1 MMNGSMKIQ
10 EQAAF
15 RSFWGDGLLDVML
28 GLTVLVVGLSWWQDV
43 AVFGALFPAVC
54 VSMWHPL
61 RKRLV
66 EPRMG
71 YVEFSGERN
80 LKVRGFRFGLTAF
93 FAGTMMLGAVI
104 LLLWQGVAISRQARW
119 IAGFPLLL
127 IGIPVLFFALFTQCR
142 RFYLYAALILLAG
155 AEVVLQDLDP
165 HIGMIASGIVIAIC
179 GLVVLFR
186 FLSRYPATPPD
197 TS

>member
-1 MMNGSMKIQ
+1 MNESINSLEKS
-10 EQAAF
+10 AF
-15 RSFWGDGLLDVML
+15 RSFWNDGLLDVML
-28 GLTVLVVGLSWWQDV
+28 GLTVLVVGLSWWQDM

-93 FAGTMMLGAVI
+93 FTGTMMLGAVVF
-104 LLLWQGVAISRQARW
+104 LLWQGGAISRPANW

-127 IGIPVLFFALFTQCR
+127 IGIPVLFFAAFTQCR
-142 RFYLYAALILLAG
+142 RFYLYAALTLLAG
-155 AEVVLQDLDP
+155 AEVVLQDQDP
-165 HIGMIASGIVIAIC
+165 HVGMIATGIVITVC
-179 GLVVLFR
+179 GIVVLFR
-186 FLSRYPATPPD
+186 FLSRYPATPPEAP
-197 TS
+197 